1 VKGVKTLV
9 YPPGNERE
17 RTEKCRRDCKEGN
30 REDGEEIRGGER
42 EETKEERK
50 RGNAEIEESDVRE
63 QS

>member
-1 VKGVKTLV
+1 MREQKNVVETVKKEL
-9 YPPGNERE
+9 GN
-17 RTEKCRRDCKEGN
+17 
-30 REDGEEIRGGER
+30 GEEIRGGER